1 MKNIILKYINYL
13 YLFSLLVILIFYLFP
28 GDIVS
33 YFMYRNFDTGHNSIQ
48 NPIAYAVHSIIN
60 TGGYSINHTLTFSYI
75 TVGGLLT
82 YFKEKNFYKGIFFF
96 IFLSILL
103 ELIHLITPNRA
114 FELND
119 LLANIIGVLIIFFIF
134 QIKKKFIS

>member
-33 YFMYRNFDTGHNSIQ
+33 YFMYKNFDTGYNSVQ
-48 NPIAYAVHSIIN
+48 NPIAHAVHFIIN

-103 ELIHLITPNRA
+103 ELIHLIIPNRA

-119 LLANIIGVLIIFFIF
+119 LLANIIGVLIIFLIF
-134 QIKKKFIS
+134 QIKKK

>member
-1 MKNIILKYINYL
+1 MKNIILKNINYL
-13 YLFSLLVILIFYLFP
+13 YLLSLLVIFILYLFP

-33 YFMYRNFDTGHNSIQ
+33 YFMHRNIDTDHHHVQ
-48 NPIAYAVHSIIN
+48 NPIAHAVHFFIN

-75 TVGGLLT
+75 TAGGLLT
-82 YFKEKNFYKGIFFF
+82 YFKGKNFYVGIFFF

>member
-1 MKNIILKYINYL
+1 
-13 YLFSLLVILIFYLFP
+13 
-28 GDIVS
+28 
-33 YFMYRNFDTGHNSIQ
+33 MYRNFDTGHNSIQ
-48 NPIAYAVHSIIN
+48 NPTAYIVHSIIN

>member
-33 YFMYRNFDTGHNSIQ
+33 YFMYRNFDTKHNLTQ
-48 NPIAYAVHSIIN
+48 NPIVQGLHFFIN
-60 TGGYSINHTLTFSYI
+60 TGGYSINHILAFSYI
-75 TVGGLLT
+75 TTGGLLT
-82 YFKEKNFYKGIFFF
+82 YFKKKNFYIGVSFF
-96 IFLSILL
+96 IFLSIFL
-103 ELIHLITPNRA
+103 ELIHFIIPNRA

-119 LLANIIGVLIIFFIF
+119 LIANIAGVVSIFFLF
-134 QIKKKFIS
+134 KLKKKLTS